1 MPPGA
6 RSVTSVEGF
15 VHVSPSCG
23 SARRLRGPCRIFRKC
38 PADSARRH
46 RDGARACPADTALLA
61 QRGKLLA
68 AADARESIDQK
79 KIADT
84 VNTVDTPDG
93 IKYLPSLFV
102 RKRNNGDTQPTV
114 APRTWGINSSAR
126 TLVYVDDVPIA
137 APFSNN
143 NTTGAPRWGMVAPEE
158 IRCMDALS
166 ANIGID
172 NVNDQKY
179 IEFHPFPGRTFL
191 ASVKAKF

>member
-1 MPPGA
+1 MSPP
-6 RSVTSVEGF
+6 
-15 VHVSPSCG
+15 
-23 SARRLRGPCRIFRKC
+23 
-38 PADSARRH
+38 
-46 RDGARACPADTALLA
+46 RAAA
-61 QRGKLLA
+61 LA
-68 AADARESIDQK
+68 AFAGLAAFSASAQQTLPGVTVTAPAPVLQTQPSSSDVEKFSLPQTRESIDQK

-84 VNTVDTPDG
+84 VNIVDTPDG

-143 NTTGAPRWGMVAPEE
+143 TTTGAPRWGMVAPEE
-158 IRCMDALS
+158 IRGMDALS
-166 ANIGID
+166 ADIGID

-191 ASVKAKF
+191 ASLKIKL